1 MAKSK
6 SEKLIRSIL
15 KDEAKRSMYSKEE
28 LTYFELQL
36 SLMKIERKKK
46 KIMTKYT
53 KGFAPICKSGK
64 NKTQENSLTVPK
76 KK

>member
-6 SEKLIRSIL
+6 GEKLIRSIL

-53 KGFAPICKSGK
+53 KGFTPICKSGK
-64 NKTQENSLTVPK
+64 NKMQENSLTVLEK
-76 KK
+76 K